1 MVSRQEE
8 EEEEQEEDDN
18 DNGLIPTMN
27 SLLSLVVRKEE

>member
-8 EEEEQEEDDN
+8 EEEEEEDDN

-27 SLLSLVVRKEE
+27 RSLSLVVRKEE